1 MTTIHTV
8 TTTKDAVVSEGFTTV
23 SIARTD
29 GQKGKSGLCIVV
41 PVVSES
47 VAALV
52 ASSEIGRAWLV
63 DHIDGLRGKIASG
76 IHKAGGTITSDK
88 LGIEALLA
96 AMKLETESQRMTKD
110 AIGAWFDSDL
120 AGLISARLQERMQG
134 IAADKLAK
142 LVDSYKAGFQ
152 ILAGRDP
159 SMAEAIKVSLQ
170 RALELLPEDYDSVI
184 ATKVAEKLAV
194 VTEATATLAAL

>member
-1 MTTIHTV
+1 MTTIHPV
-8 TTTKDAVVSEGFTTV
+8 TTTKDAVVAEGFTTV
-23 SIARTD
+23 SISRTD
-29 GQKGKSGLCIVV
+29 GKKGKSGLCIVV
-41 PVVSES
+41 PVVSDS

-52 ASSEIGRAWLV
+52 ASSEIGRAWIV
-63 DHIDGLRGKIASG
+63 DHIDGLRSKIASG
-76 IHKAGGTITSDK
+76 VHKAGETITSDK

-110 AIGAWFDSDL
+110 AIGTWFDSDL
-120 AGLISARLQERMQG
+120 APLVAARLQERMQG

-142 LVDSYKAGFQ
+142 LVDGYKTGFQ

-159 SMAEAIKVSLQ
+159 SMSEPIKTSLQ